1 VIPSIPAYQLTLK
14 ETMKFKK
21 TIAAALA
28 TLAMASGAANA
39 SSSLTGLIAGP
50 LANPGSFMATLDSS
64 VADAQATLD
73 FVLSGFKSLDGFN
86 AYQDVFT
93 LTINSA
99 EMYSGT
105 FNLGGGGT
113 SSTTFGSGSAV
124 TVNEYGLNPG
134 TSIGWNGGTTTVTGL
149 KFNLLQG
156 NNTFLF
162 AYSAPGLANG
172 GGQGLGDE
180 GWGVKSATVSA
191 VPEPETYAMMLAG
204 LGLMGTIARRRKQK
218 QQNA

>member
-1 VIPSIPAYQLTLK
+1 
-14 ETMKFKK
+14 MKVKMIFKK
-21 TIAAALA
+21 TVLAVLA
-28 TLAMASGAANA
+28 TVAMGSGAANA
-39 SSSLTGLIAGP
+39 SYSLTGLVGGP
-50 LANPGSFMATLDSS
+50 LANPGSFMAYVDAS
-64 VADAQATLD
+64 VADANATLD

-86 AYQDVFT
+86 SYQDVFT
-93 LTINSA
+93 LTINSS
-99 EMYSGT
+99 EMYSGS

-113 SSTTFGSGSAV
+113 SSTSFGSGTAV
-124 TVNEYGLNPG
+124 TVNQYGVNPG

-149 KFNLLQG
+149 KFNLLEG

-218 QQNA
+218 LQNA